1 MFDEKKS
8 KERIIADLKDLSNEL
23 EEDIDML
30 ANEEL
35 WKELEELEEMMQAAS

>member
-8 KERIIADLKDLSNEL
+8 KERMMANLKDMSSEL

-35 WKELEELEEMMQAAS
+35 LKELEELEEMMNAAS